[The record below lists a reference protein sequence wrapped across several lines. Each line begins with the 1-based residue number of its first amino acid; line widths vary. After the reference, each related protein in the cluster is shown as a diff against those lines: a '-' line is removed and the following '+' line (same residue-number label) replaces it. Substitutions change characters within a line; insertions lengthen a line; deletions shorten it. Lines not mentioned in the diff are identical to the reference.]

1 MRLPSRRN
9 GQRLKFIK
17 IVELETA
24 EENEILTH
32 AQYHISLFANHL
44 DALSINF
51 NRWLSYLTSTYRWVN
66 QLEFRYVKKMNNSF
80 VERIDSIKPVQFVEW
95 HLTLPAVVN
104 HLKNNFHASIVT
116 YRIFNS
122 MEFFGCH
129 EKKGGE
135 HPIKIFF
142 SNQSIKMATIEVLTF
157 VNNPLNRNRGLVEF
171 LHFHFFL
178 WDKEYKLFRM
188 NIV

>member
-1 MRLPSRRN
+1 MDEITKQEKWPAT
-9 GQRLKFIK
+9 KIHK

-80 VERIDSIKPVQFVEW
+80 VERIDSIKPVQFVE
-95 HLTLPAVVN
+95 
-104 HLKNNFHASIVT
+104 
-116 YRIFNS
+116 
-122 MEFFGCH
+122 
-129 EKKGGE
+129 
-135 HPIKIFF
+135 
-142 SNQSIKMATIEVLTF
+142 
-157 VNNPLNRNRGLVEF
+157 
-171 LHFHFFL
+171 
-178 WDKEYKLFRM
+178 
-188 NIV
+188 